1 MSKDN
6 ALISTAVLTAIW
18 DESHKDNIELIKPFV
33 LEIIN
38 KSYSINQELDETF
51 IIDQMMEK
59 YCFNRFPLAV
69 LKIVLTRLKKI
80 KYCELKTKNLY

>member
-38 KSYSINQELDETF
+38 KSYSINQELDETY
-51 IIDQMMEK
+51 IIDQM
-59 YCFNRFPLAV
+59 R
-69 LKIVLTRLKKI
+69 
-80 KYCELKTKNLY
+80 